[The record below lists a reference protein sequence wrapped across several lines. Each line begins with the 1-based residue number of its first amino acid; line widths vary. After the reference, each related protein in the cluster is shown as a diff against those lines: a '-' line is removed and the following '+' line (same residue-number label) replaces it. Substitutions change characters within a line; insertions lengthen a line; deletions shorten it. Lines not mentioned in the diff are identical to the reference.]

1 MNKKV
6 IVAIDLSNL
15 NKAITL
21 VRRLKKEVFAFKI
34 GHEFFYNFGIEG
46 YKRIIV
52 ALDLDNINKAIK
64 LVKKLKKEAYAFK
77 IGHEFFYNF
86 GISGYKKIYR
96 ICPKIFVILFPVILD
111 AICI

>member
-1 MNKKV
+1 MNKKI

-46 YKRIIV
+46 YKKIYKISPNIF
-52 ALDLDNINKAIK
+52 LDLKLHDIPNTVEKALKTI
-64 LVKKLKKEAYAFK
+64 VKLKP
-77 IGHEFFYNF
+77 ILTTIH
-86 GISGYKKIYR
+86 ISGGDEMQKYQQNLKI
-96 ICPKIFVILFPVILD
+96 IKQKFLE
-111 AICI
+111 